1 MRTALSL
8 ATLLAACQPT
18 GYQYPQEF
26 DGQAAFQY
34 VARQMEF
41 GHRIPGTEPHAAMA
55 RWLEAHLGAVA
66 DEVVVQRW
74 DHSPA
79 DGTVLPMVNVI
90 ARFRPDLE
98 ERILYLA
105 HWDTRPVSDAPGSPD
120 PTAPM
125 PGAND
130 GGSGVAILL
139 GVADALRAAAPGV
152 GVDLLFVDGED
163 YGDFGTDTD
172 VLIGSKYYA
181 ANQLP
186 GPRPRFAV
194 LFDIVGHEGAIFE
207 KEGYSVIAAPGVVDL
222 VWGVAAD
229 LGYQATFVPRV
240 GIQVTDDHVPLQRA
254 GLAAIDIIGYGNYP
268 HWHTPDDTLDK
279 ISAGMLQIV
288 GDVAMAVL
296 RREGGQATPR

>member
-1 MRTALSL
+1 MRLQL
-8 ATLLAACQPT
+8 ASTQLAACQSTPDV
-18 GYQYPQEF
+18 PFVREF
-26 DGQAAFQY
+26 DGEVARTY

-41 GHRIPGTEPHAAMA
+41 GHRIPGTPPHAAMA
-55 RWLEAHLGAVA
+55 TWLEAELRSRA

-74 DHSPA
+74 IHQSAAGDS
-79 DGTVLPMVNVI
+79 LPLVNLI
-90 ARFRPDLE
+90 ARFRPELT

-105 HWDTRPVSDAPGSPD
+105 HWDTRPVADAGGSSD

-139 GVADALRAAAPGV
+139 GVADALKAVPPGI

-172 VLIGSKYYA
+172 VLIGAKYYA
-181 ANQLP
+181 QNQLP
-186 GPRPRFAV
+186 GTPPRFAV
-194 LFDIVGHEGAIFE
+194 LFDIVGHAGAIFE
-207 KEGYSVIAAPGVVDL
+207 KEGYSVIAAPGVVDR
-222 VWGVAAD
+222 VWEVAAQ
-229 LGYQATFVPRV
+229 LGYQDTFVPRV

-254 GLAAIDIIGYGNYP
+254 GLAAIDIIGYGNYD

-288 GDVAMAVL
+288 GDVATAVI
-296 RREGGQATPR
+296 RREAVRRE